1 MPQVKT
7 SAPVP
12 PPRSTKRRSGQ
23 GKPQKAKGG
32 NAQRKRSSTN
42 ASQQSTLTPDESD
55 SAPSR
60 RASSPAPPSPK
71 LVDSTPLTPTDLA
84 NDSDSDDGQVVLATV
99 QKRSP
104 PLPRL
109 PTVLDQ
115 LAKEDSSTAAR
126 PVSQIVSFNQV
137 HVNAT
142 SRPRIISKSEY
153 VKSPKNSPH
162 SASRKGSMSTTESNR
177 TSTAS
182 SPPGSDSR
190 PQSPDQFVR
199 PPKDLRRRSALRY
212 SASPQPDSATV
223 TSPIHSN
230 RSSVTDTKV
239 SPKPAA
245 SSPKLSVP
253 TSPGLPSASEGQV
266 NGLGMGLFDT
276 KGYVASNAGLD
287 VSSPKFRPVL
297 ETPWDD
303 FQSDG
308 LDADLNDAPSGLQS
322 PGRTPKANR
331 ARPGVLLTS
340 PQRLKEMGESS
351 RRSEDARSIVISPRS
366 AVDRSTDDGGLAIRL
381 KSPLVIPASISS
393 EIRPHTREP
402 SARRLSAARPLVTPR
417 TSHSGNRPS
426 LLQTMR
432 TGGTSGEPS
441 LMSPDDEPLASSS
454 YIRNFSSGINSDPH
468 APEAPVRSHPPARD
482 TKQSAASLGFVN
494 SAYGK
499 FSSLFNRSTSD
510 PEVPTM
516 ASTDSTDRQATT
528 PLHSPDSPSSLAPSE
543 TSSATSGNAANVD
556 LLLAR
561 LEAQNQTLRE
571 DPKTARMAKEA
582 FRRSWLMLKEK
593 AGYKSVADSPLGPLA
608 ERDDKLSSEPS
619 LSSTTLDEEG
629 QPAVD
634 WQFWG
639 NLINDYEGTVKRH
652 SRSVARHI
660 QQGIPPALRGTLW
673 QLMAR
678 SKDPALEQRYVE
690 LLDQS
695 TPAEKQI
702 ILDLPRTLPHEEF
715 FKDPQ
720 GAGQESL
727 FRVLKAYALHDPQV
741 GYCQGIAF
749 IVAPLLM
756 NMPEEEAFC
765 VLIRLMQGYDL
776 REHFT
781 PAMERLHLRLYQLE
795 RLTEEQ
801 LPLVHRHFIKEGVH
815 TSMFASQWFMT
826 LFAYRF
832 PVQLVFRLFDFV
844 FAEGIETLLKFSLVL
859 LRAHQTQILSL
870 HFEALMEFLTNRM
883 LDRYIDNP
891 TEFLRE
897 ASKVTCVNS
906 RKLKTLSQDFAAA
919 QARQKMEES
928 ELERLRNQV
937 QQIERENRQLQ
948 DTLQQLNQEHCDLA
962 NTLVQTK
969 LNLTSEQEKSEQLI
983 QDVVHLQAQLQS
995 ERDRAEANLQAD
1007 MESLTQKNWEL
1018 ADRLAQ
1024 ANTQCND
1031 MADQLAHTKM
1041 QYAESENDRA
1051 ILQKKWDD
1059 LRKKVGAK

>member
-7 SAPVP
+7 STPVP
-12 PPRSTKRRSGQ
+12 PPRSAKRRSGQ
-23 GKPQKAKGG
+23 VKPKKAKGG
-32 NAQRKRSSTN
+32 NPQRKRSSTN

-60 RASSPAPPSPK
+60 RASSPALPSPK
-71 LVDSTPLTPTDLA
+71 LVDSEPLTPTDMA
-84 NDSDSDDGQVVLATV
+84 NDSDSDEGQVVMTTV

-104 PLPRL
+104 PLPRA
-109 PTVLDQ
+109 PAVLDQ
-115 LAKEDSSTAAR
+115 LATEVSSTAAR

-137 HVNAT
+137 QVNAT

-153 VKSPKNSPH
+153 AKSPKNSPH
-162 SASRKGSMSTTESNR
+162 SASRKGSISTAESNR

-182 SPPGSDSR
+182 TPPGSNSR
-190 PQSPDQFVR
+190 PQSPEQFVR

-230 RSSVTDTKV
+230 RSSVTDPKT
-239 SPKPAA
+239 SPKFPT
-245 SSPKLSVP
+245 SSPKLTVP
-253 TSPGLPSASEGQV
+253 SSPALPLESECQV
-266 NGLGMGLFDT
+266 NGLGMGLFDAE
-276 KGYVASNAGLD
+276 GHVASKAGLD
-287 VSSPKFRPVL
+287 VYSPEFHAAL
-297 ETPWDD
+297 DTPWDGTH
-303 FQSDG
+303 SD
-308 LDADLNDAPSGLQS
+308 DLNDASASLQS
-322 PGRTPKANR
+322 PDRTPKANR
-331 ARPGVLLTS
+331 TRPGALLTS
-340 PQRLKEMGESS
+340 PQRLREMGDSS
-351 RRSEDARSIVISPRS
+351 RRSEDVQSVIRSPRS
-366 AVDRSTDDGGLAIRL
+366 AVNRPTDDDGLAIRL
-381 KSPLVIPASISS
+381 KSPLVIPASMSS

-402 SARRLSAARPLVTPR
+402 GARRPSATRALVTPR
-417 TSHSGNRPS
+417 NSTSGNRPS
-426 LLQTMR
+426 LLQTIR
-432 TGGTSGEPS
+432 TGGASGEPS

-454 YIRNFSSGINSDPH
+454 YIHNVSSGIHSDLH
-468 APEAPVRSHPPARD
+468 APEAPIRSHPPVRES
-482 TKQSAASLGFVN
+482 KPSATSLGFVN

-510 PEVPTM
+510 PEVPTV
-516 ASTDSTDRQATT
+516 ANTNPTDRQATT
-528 PLHSPDSPSSLAPSE
+528 SLHSPDSPSSMAPSE
-543 TSSATSGNAANVD
+543 TNSATSGTAANVD

-582 FRRSWLMLKEK
+582 FRRSWLMIKEK
-593 AGYKSVADSPLGPLA
+593 AGYGSVADTSLDTLA
-608 ERDDKLSSEPS
+608 EREDKLSSEPS
-619 LSSTTLDEEG
+619 LSSATLDEEG

-639 NLINDYEGTVKRH
+639 SLINDYEGTVKRH
-652 SRSVARHI
+652 SRTVARHI

-678 SKDPALEQRYVE
+678 SKDPALEQRYAE

-727 FRVLKAYALHDPQV
+727 FRVLKAYALFDPQV

-765 VLIRLMQGYDL
+765 VLVRLMQGYDL

-781 PAMERLHLRLYQLE
+781 PAMERLHLRLYQLG
-795 RLTEEQ
+795 RLIEDQ

-815 TSMFASQWFMT
+815 ASMFASQWFMT

-859 LRAHQTQILSL
+859 LRTHQTQILSL

-906 RKLKTLSQDFAAA
+906 RKLKALAQDFAAA
-919 QARQKMEES
+919 QARQKLEDS
-928 ELERLRNQV
+928 ELERLRSQV
-937 QQIERENRQLQ
+937 QQMERENRHLQ

-969 LNLTSEQEKSEQLI
+969 LDLTSEQEKSEQLI
-983 QDVVHLQAQLQS
+983 QDVVHLQTQLQG

-1007 MESLTQKNWEL
+1007 IESLTQKNWEL

-1024 ANTQCND
+1024 TTTQCND

-1041 QYAESENDRA
+1041 QYAESENERA